1 MRDKDNNILY
11 IGKAVVLKNRVSSYF
26 RKTNKTNRI
35 LKMVSLIDHFEY
47 IVTDT
52 EAEALILECNLI
64 KENRPKFNVLL
75 KDDKTYP
82 YIKVDM
88 KSEFPN
94 VFTTRRIAKDGAKY
108 FGPYPNAGAAKEMVK
123 FIKER
128 FKIRQCKNFKS
139 TTRACLNYHINR
151 CMAPCINKVSRDEY
165 MQEINQ
171 VLMLLEGKTD
181 KVIRE
186 LDSQIQ
192 EAASKLL
199 FEKAAELRDRR
210 NAILTIS
217 ERQKISN
224 INENS
229 IDVIGLYKNDIEA
242 CIEIFFV
249 RNSKMIGRE
258 HYFFNL
264 DMEEEEIV
272 SSFLKQYYM
281 DLDEIPSK
289 IMLRQELSEKQVL
302 EEWLSSK
309 VNRKVEIKIPKI
321 GEKLKFVEMAENN
334 AKITLENRQQGKY
347 DILLELKEKLNLE
360 KLPNKIESFDISNI
374 SGTYIVAGM
383 CVAINGQINR
393 KLSRRFK
400 IRNVLGQDDVGGM
413 KEVVERRLK
422 RSIDIDEIAI
432 EKSKQIENEEND
444 LSVKANDETLAGKV
458 YKKSNNK
465 SGFGELPDLILAD
478 GGITQIRA
486 IKEVVNKL
494 ALDIPVYGMVK
505 DDKHRTRALLDEDRN
520 EIEISKELLNFI
532 TLFQD
537 EVHKTAIEYHKKLRN
552 EGMLKSALDDI
563 KGIGPAKRKALL
575 QKFGT
580 VENIKNASIEEIM
593 GVKGIT
599 EEIARKLKEID

>member
-1 MRDKDNNILY
+1 MFNIKEELKKLPEKPGVYIMKDKENNILY

-64 KENRPKFNVLL
+64 KEHKPKFNVLL

-82 YIKVDM
+82 YIKVDI
-88 KSEFPN
+88 KSEYPN
-94 VFTTRRIAKDGAKY
+94 VFTTRRIVKDGAKY
-108 FGPYPNAGAAKEMVK
+108 FGPYPNAGAAKEMVR

-151 CMAPCINKVSRDEY
+151 CMAPCINKVSREEY
-165 MQEINQ
+165 MKEIDQ
-171 VLMLLEGKTD
+171 VIMLLEGKTD
-181 KVIRE
+181 KIIKE
-186 LDSQIQ
+186 LDNKIK
-192 EAASKLL
+192 EAANKLE
-199 FEKAAELRDRR
+199 FEKAAELRDRK
-210 NAILTIS
+210 NAIEVIT
-217 ERQKISN
+217 EKQKMSN

-229 IDVIGLYKNDIEA
+229 IDVIGMYKNDIEI
-242 CIEIFFV
+242 CLEIFFI

-258 HYFFNL
+258 HYFFDSNT
-264 DMEEEEIV
+264 ENEEII
-272 SSFLKQYYM
+272 SSFIKQYYM
-281 DLDEIPSK
+281 DLEEILSK
-289 IMLRQELSEKQVL
+289 IMIKENLSEKEVL
-302 EEWLSSK
+302 ENWLTTK

-321 GEKLKFVEMAENN
+321 GEKLKFIEMAENN

-347 DILLELKEKLNLE
+347 NILEELKEKLNLQ
-360 KLPNKIESFDISNI
+360 KLPSKIESFDISNI

-393 KLSRRFK
+393 KLSRKFK
-400 IRNVLGQDDVGGM
+400 IKNVLGQDDVACM

-422 RSIDIDEIAI
+422 HSIKD
-432 EKSKQIENEEND
+432 SKNT
-444 LSVKANDETLAGKV
+444 A
-458 YKKSNNK
+458 
-465 SGFGELPDLILAD
+465 FGNLPDLILAD

-486 IKEVVNKL
+486 IKEVIQKYNL
-494 ALDIPVYGMVK
+494 EIPVFGMVK
-505 DDKHRTRALLDEDRN
+505 DNKHRTRALLDEKRN
-520 EIEISKELLNFI
+520 EIEISTELLNFI

-537 EVHKTAIEYHKKLRN
+537 EVHRTAIEYHKKLRN
-552 EGMLKSALDDI
+552 EGMLKSELDDI
-563 KGIGPAKRKALL
+563 EGIGPAKRNALL

-580 VENIKNASIEEIM
+580 VENIKNATIEELTK
-593 GVKGIT
+593 VKGIT
-599 EEIARKLKEID
+599 NEIAEKIKGNMF

>member
-1 MRDKDNNILY
+1 MIDKDDNILY

-94 VFTTRRIAKDGAKY
+94 VFTTRRIVKDGAKY

-128 FKIRQCKNFKS
+128 FKIRQCKSFKS

-171 VLMLLEGKTD
+171 ILMLLEGKTD
-181 KVIRE
+181 KIIKE
-186 LDSQIQ
+186 LDEKIKVAS
-192 EAASKLL
+192 SKLE

-229 IDVIGLYKNDIEA
+229 IDVIGLYKNDIEV

-281 DLDEIPSK
+281 DLEEIPSK
-289 IMLRQELSEKQVL
+289 IMLRQKLSEKEVL

-347 DILLELKEKLNLE
+347 DILLELKEKLDLV

-400 IRNVLGQDDVGGM
+400 IRNVLGQDDVGCM

-422 RSIDIDEIAI
+422 HSIEVDKNIVDI
-432 EKSKQIENEEND
+432 SND
-444 LSVKANDETLAGKV
+444 LKINETNNDENHLENVEQV
-458 YKKSNNK
+458 YKKSVK
-465 SGFGELPDLILAD
+465 SNGFGELPDLILAD

-486 IKEVVNKL
+486 IKEVVDKL
-494 ALDIPVYGMVK
+494 ELEIPVYGMVK

-575 QKFGT
+575 QKFGS
-580 VENIKNASIEEIM
+580 VENIKNASIEEIIE
-593 GVKGIT
+593 VKGIT
-599 EEIARKLKEID
+599 EEIAEKLKSIE